1 LRNDFTLCFDK
12 NSLSDKV
19 LPVCGTGGQFKKED
33 VKYTISVIKNRMQ
46 KELFNDS
53 NALKRGICPKDF
65 WDIINEE
72 VGDELK

>member
-1 LRNDFTLCFDK
+1 
-12 NSLSDKV
+12 
-19 LPVCGTGGQFKKED
+19 
-33 VKYTISVIKNRMQ
+33 MQ

-72 VGDELK
+72 VGDEFDGKVVRIENYGAFC